1 MLLSYQFCCII
12 ISVMIMSMNK
22 ELNIQ
27 LFRRQENEQS
37 HVEYAHEYGFY
48 ENITTGNIDEVRKV
62 LADPENTEMY
72 ESSEYGKL
80 SKDLLRNMRYHF
92 VVSTSLITRLCVEK
106 GLERELAYTLSD
118 LYIGRMDMLNRAE
131 DIISLHN
138 DMLMDFTRKMAD
150 LPKSMVYSM
159 HIIKAIDFVCRNR
172 TKHITVANVAEILE
186 INRSYLSSL
195 FVRETGVSLSS
206 FIRKEK
212 IKASANMLKFS
223 DYTYA
228 DIAEYFGFASQ
239 SHFIQCFK
247 KEMGLTPKEF
257 RQNAIMKQI
266 PEFLDVKER
275 AEDCNSPGIT

>member
-1 MLLSYQFCCII
+1 
-12 ISVMIMSMNK
+12 MSMNK

-37 HVEYAHEYGFY
+37 HVEYAHEYGYY
-48 ENITTGNIDEVRKV
+48 ENIATGSIDEVTKV
-62 LADPENTEMY
+62 LADPKNIEMY

-80 SKDLLRNMRYHF
+80 SKDMLRNMRYHF

-138 DMLMDFTRKMAD
+138 DMLIDFTRKMAE
-150 LPKSMVYSM
+150 LPKNTVYSI
-159 HIIKAIDFVCRNR
+159 HIAKAIEFVCRNR
-172 TKHITVANVAEILE
+172 TKRIKVNDVAKKLGV
-186 INRSYLSSL
+186 NRSYLSYL
-195 FVRETGVSLSS
+195 FAKETGSSLSS

-212 IKASANMLKFS
+212 IKAAANMLRFS

-239 SHFIQCFK
+239 SHFIQCFR
-247 KEMGLTPKEF
+247 KEMGITPKEF
-257 RQNAIMKQI
+257 RKKNIASTEIGNK
-266 PEFLDVKER
+266 
-275 AEDCNSPGIT
+275 